1 MIGSNDEGLSIIKI
15 TDNIALYPIIK
26 SNINLQIREFTVNLY
41 PMYMKSLRAFMG
53 ENILLSLSLKKPGK
67 KVLTPLPYWVSVDFG
82 TKAMNFIPVSK
93 ESLETLQLV
102 FYTFST
108 KVDTSKLNYT
118 SINKTSEMV
127 VDELLLKGYLD
138 TNLFL
143 TNFFNIDKDLL
154 LSSSFNKTVIKNK
167 LA

>member
-1 MIGSNDEGLSIIKI
+1 
-15 TDNIALYPIIK
+15 
-26 SNINLQIREFTVNLY
+26 
-41 PMYMKSLRAFMG
+41 
-53 ENILLSLSLKKPGK
+53 
-67 KVLTPLPYWVSVDFG
+67 
-82 TKAMNFIPVSK
+82 
-93 ESLETLQLV
+93 
-102 FYTFST
+102 
-108 KVDTSKLNYT
+108 
-118 SINKTSEMV
+118 MV